1 MSELKSE
8 LKKSR
13 SARGV
18 KAAVAGVVLALAAG
32 AGVTAWAQG
41 PHGGGHGRHMHA
53 MHGMHG
59 GGGMFMGSPE
69 RIDRLLDGL
78 NATEAQ
84 RTQIKQIARAAA
96 QDLRAQRKE
105 GRALRDQAAA
115 IFTAP
120 TVDAAAAESLRQQML
135 ARHDASSRRITQAML
150 EASAVLTPEQRV
162 KLGERIES
170 RKQRMEERRK
180 RMHERHERM
189 KQERSQ
195 APAQPKQ

>member
-1 MSELKSE
+1 MAELDKSFRSTRG
-8 LKKSR
+8 LK
-13 SARGV
+13 AV
-18 KAAVAGVVLALAAG
+18 VAGVVVALAAG

-41 PHGGGHGRHMHA
+41 PHGGGHGRHAHA
-53 MHGMHG
+53 MHHGG
-59 GGGMFMGSPE
+59 GGGMFLGSPE

-78 NATEAQ
+78 NATETQ

-96 QDLRAQRKE
+96 QDLRAERKE
-105 GRALRDQAAA
+105 GRALRDQATAV
-115 IFTAP
+115 FTAP
-120 TVDAAAAESLRQQML
+120 TLDAAAAESLRQQML
-135 ARHDASSRRITQAML
+135 ARHDATSRRITQAML

-170 RKQRMEERRK
+170 RKQRMQERHQ
-180 RMHERHERM
+180 RMNERHERM

>member
-96 QDLRAQRKE
+96 QDLQAQRKE
-105 GRALRDQAAA
+105 SRALRDQAAA

-120 TVDAAAAESLRQQML
+120 TVDAPAAESLRQQML

-162 KLGERIES
+162 KLGERMAE

>member
-1 MSELKSE
+1 M
-8 LKKSR
+8 
-13 SARGV
+13 
-18 KAAVAGVVLALAAG
+18 VLALAAG

-53 MHGMHG
+53 MHSMHGMHG

-69 RIDRLLDGL
+69 
-78 NATEAQ
+78 
-84 RTQIKQIARAAA
+84 
-96 QDLRAQRKE
+96 
-105 GRALRDQAAA
+105 
-115 IFTAP
+115 
-120 TVDAAAAESLRQQML
+120 
-135 ARHDASSRRITQAML
+135 RITQAML

-162 KLGERIES
+162 KLGERMAE